1 MKHAFLET
9 HRFSRKILQMKAGQ
23 NKNVMCRF
31 EFSCFFSRIFVVLE
45 LCGFKQYTK
54 EQRPLQLHL
63 KMAPD
68 IFLTDADV
76 NTEQGW
82 YNVRAMQCN
91 KFDARIV

>member
-1 MKHAFLET
+1 
-9 HRFSRKILQMKAGQ
+9 
-23 NKNVMCRF
+23 MCRF
-31 EFSCFFSRIFVVLE
+31 DFRNLNFHVFFSRIFVVLE

>member
-1 MKHAFLET
+1 MAL
-9 HRFSRKILQMKAGQ
+9 SSI
-23 NKNVMCRF
+23 C
-31 EFSCFFSRIFVVLE
+31 
-45 LCGFKQYTK
+45 TK

-91 KFDARIV
+91 KFDASLV